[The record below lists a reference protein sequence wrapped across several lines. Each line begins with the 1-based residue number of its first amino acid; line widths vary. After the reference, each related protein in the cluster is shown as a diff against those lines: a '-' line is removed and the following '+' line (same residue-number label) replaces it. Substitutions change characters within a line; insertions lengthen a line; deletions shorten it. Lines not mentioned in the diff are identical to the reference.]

1 MRRMKRMKR
10 QRGLTLLELVVA
22 IVVLSIGSLAAL
34 RSSDQ
39 ARAAIGAELPRL
51 LADTAARNRAQELQ
65 LLGPFANLP
74 SVVKIGPMDITLSQ
88 TRQRTQAGLVKT
100 TLLAQTPS
108 GQKSG
113 LTLYLPPDIPGA
125 FR

>member
-1 MRRMKRMKR
+1 MRRMRR
-10 QRGLTLLELVVA
+10 SNHQRGLTLLELVIA
-22 IVVLSIGSLAAL
+22 IAVLSIGSLAAL

-65 LLGPFANLP
+65 LLGPYASLP
-74 SVVKIGPMDITLSQ
+74 GVATIGPMDITLGQ
-88 TRQRTQAGLVKT
+88 TRQRTRAGLVKT
-100 TLLAQTPS
+100 TITAQAPS

-113 LTLYLPPDIPGA
+113 ITLYLMPDIPGA
-125 FR
+125 AR

>member
-1 MRRMKRMKR
+1 MRRMKRWTS
-10 QRGLTLLELVVA
+10 QRGLSLLELVIA
-22 IVVLSIGSLAAL
+22 IAVLSIGSLAAL

-65 LLGPFANLP
+65 LLGPYASLP
-74 SVVKIGPMDITLSQ
+74 SVATIGPMNITLTQ

-100 TLLAQTPS
+100 SVTAQAPS

-113 LTLYLPPDIPGA
+113 MTLYLMPDIPGA